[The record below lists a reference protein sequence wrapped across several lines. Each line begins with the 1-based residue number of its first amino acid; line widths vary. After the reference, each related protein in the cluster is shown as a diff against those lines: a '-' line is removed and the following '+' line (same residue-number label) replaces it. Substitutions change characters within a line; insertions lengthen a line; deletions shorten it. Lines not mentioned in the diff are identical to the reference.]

1 MLYKDQAFTVDEEYI
16 PNQNKGSPMEKYKEL
31 TILRSSQTSYPESP
45 GEAKLET
52 FENCYS
58 SRDYWI
64 TFECP
69 EFTSRCP
76 ITNQPDFGKII
87 IRYIP
92 GKRCIESK
100 SLKLYLFSF
109 RNHNTFHEEVV
120 NKILDD
126 IVAVCQPRRVI
137 VFGDFNPRGGISIK
151 VEAEYSD

>member
-1 MLYKDQAFTVDEEYI
+1 MK
-16 PNQNKGSPMEKYKEL
+16 KYEEL
-31 TILRSSQTSYPESP
+31 TILKASKTSYPESP
-45 GEAKLET
+45 GEATLET
-52 FENCYS
+52 FENQYS

-126 IVAVCQPRRVI
+126 IVAVCQPRRAIVI
-137 VFGDFNPRGGISIK
+137 GDFNPRGGISIK

>member
-1 MLYKDQAFTVDEEYI
+1 MD
-16 PNQNKGSPMEKYKEL
+16 KYKEL
-31 TILRSSQTSYPESP
+31 TILKSSETSYPESP
-45 GEAKLET
+45 DEAKLET
-52 FENCYS
+52 FENRYS

-76 ITNQPDFGKII
+76 ITNQPDFGSIS

-92 GKRCIESK
+92 DKKCIESK

-120 NKILDD
+120 NRILDD
-126 IVAVCQPRRVI
+126 IVAVCQPRHAI
-137 VFGDFNPRGGISIK
+137 VSGDFNPRGGISIK

>member
-1 MLYKDQAFTVDEEYI
+1 MFQYED
-16 PNQNKGSPMEKYKEL
+16 SPMEKYKKL
-31 TILRSSQTSYPESP
+31 TILKSSETSYPESP
-45 GEAKLET
+45 DQAKLET
-52 FENCYS
+52 FENRYS

-92 GKRCIESK
+92 VKRCIESK

-126 IVAVCQPRRVI
+126 IVAACHPRRAIVI
-137 VFGDFNPRGGISIK
+137 GDFNPRGGISIK
-151 VEAEYSD
+151 VEAEYSE